1 MRRSRG
7 KERKVRNGK
16 NCGKNCDGKN
26 RRAHRFCCEN
36 RRAQGK
42 SQACVKDDC
51 RKVRYNE
58 IRGKEVMDNIKSFE
72 LDHDKIVPGFYCLG
86 ENNNVYTYDMRF
98 KKPNGGD
105 YISYAALHSIEHL
118 FAVVIR
124 NSEIKDSVVY
134 FGPMGCRT
142 GCYLLLFGIEEEEA
156 KKAVCDCLK
165 KCLEAAEVYG
175 ATRKECG
182 NYLEHDLEG
191 AKKEIAAYLEILE
204 K

>member
-1 MRRSRG
+1 
-7 KERKVRNGK
+7 
-16 NCGKNCDGKN
+16 
-26 RRAHRFCCEN
+26 
-36 RRAQGK
+36 
-42 SQACVKDDC
+42 
-51 RKVRYNE
+51 
-58 IRGKEVMDNIKSFE
+58 MDNIKSFE

-86 ENNNVYTYDMRF
+86 EANGVYTYDMRF

-105 YISYAALHSIEHL
+105 YIPYAALHSIEHL

-124 NSEIKDSVVY
+124 NSAQKDKVVY

-142 GCYLLLFGIEEEEA
+142 GCYLLLFGIEEKDALALVKE
-156 KKAVCDCLK
+156 CLK
-165 KCLEAAEVYG
+165 ECLKADKVYG

-191 AKKEIAAYLEILE
+191 AKREIAEYLKVL